1 MLDKVEEIDATERGF
16 DLTLNPFLLL
26 GVEASGTAQEIHRA
40 YEDAVERRTET
51 NIGQLQRAQ
60 QALLTPRLRINAEV
74 GGLLNVPPDEVA
86 KIVEQLK
93 LGADWEVINDLTSAL
108 PPLPRSNA
116 LAHLAAHS
124 LARPQQLLCLIE
136 SQASVTAD
144 SVYDAIIKAR
154 AQSGIG
160 KVADRQVVAHALAR
174 LEEQQAKAAVDRL
187 AEEESYADLFTAF
200 VRRVL
205 RTDNSAII
213 GKLDGYVRAYG
224 NTVASELSRRREK
237 VVAASGT
244 ISASP
249 TNASETADQLIEAV
263 REWSEI
269 AEPLQMYEAHLLRD
283 DPHTRDIYEHIR
295 TLCIRLNDRHKQYEV
310 ARKITLACAEIF
322 KSLPRAVAQ
331 MQAHAEIYAKNLGA
345 QTSNAKIRIDMEA
358 SFSARNWSKALTLI
372 EQLLAVNADPS
383 DGDALRKMRD
393 ICRQN
398 LSPAR
403 TYGDEQYEA
412 KVKLSNVGAQFP
424 GPKIGLSA
432 ADQSAIEAAQ
442 KAYRAARGR
451 KEEVG
456 APKNCHETLDTSAQ
470 EDSSATTETQ
480 RSARGQLTLK
490 HSRVGIASFVAAI
503 LVLIGVCFLFAFA
516 ALLQIFGPTTP
527 QGNSIARAMEVTVI
541 SIWLLAIVAV
551 VVGIV
556 GVVNRNSKRIFSV
569 LGLAVGGLVLVVS
582 VPIGIAGNNSKV
594 QKLAAGPQLPPN
606 TSLRFTN
613 VSVGSNVDSAGHLQ
627 GTDFRGPKTS
637 LVAYVSFTNAAVGS
651 DTIVFTLLS
660 SHGTRISCNPQILQ
674 YGSGNIWCKWPDV
687 GVESYTIE
695 IRVNQSIV
703 QKIPV
708 HVM

>member
-40 YEDAVERRTET
+40 YEDAVERGTES

-60 QALLTPRLRINAEV
+60 QALLTPRLRISAEV
-74 GGLLNVPPDEVA
+74 GGLLNVPPDVVA

-136 SQASVTAD
+136 SKGSVTVD
-144 SVYDAIIKAR
+144 WVYDAIIKAR

-187 AEEESYADLFTAF
+187 AEEQSYADLFTAF

-224 NTVASELSRRREK
+224 NSVASELSRRREK

-295 TLCIRLNDRHKQYEV
+295 TLCIRLNDKHKQYEV

-345 QTSNAKIRIDMEA
+345 QTSNAKVRIDMEA

-383 DGDALRKMRD
+383 EGDALRKMRD

-398 LSPAR
+398 LSPTR

-412 KVKLSNVGAQFP
+412 KAALSNAGVQLS
-424 GPKIGLSA
+424 GPKIGLSV

-456 APKNCHETLDTSAQ
+456 SKNHRETVGASTQ
-470 EDSSATTETQ
+470 KDSSTTAQ
-480 RSARGQLTLK
+480 PQHGAPGQLPLK
-490 HSRVGIASFVAAI
+490 HSRAGIASFVAAV
-503 LVLIGVCFLFAFA
+503 LVSIGVCLLFAIA
-516 ALLQIFGPTTP
+516 ALPQSFGHATP
-527 QGNSIARAMEVTVI
+527 QGNTIAHVMKVTVLI
-541 SIWLLAIVAV
+541 IWLLAITAV
-551 VVGIV
+551 ILGIV
-556 GVVNRNSKRIFSV
+556 GVVNRNSKRVFSV

-582 VPIGIAGNNSKV
+582 VSIVIAGNDSKV
-594 QKLAAGPQLPPN
+594 QKLAAGPRLPPN

-637 LVAYVSFTNAAVGS
+637 IVAYVSFTNAIVGS
-651 DTIVFTLLS
+651 DTIVFTLLNS
-660 SHGTRISCNPQILQ
+660 RGTRISCNPQILQ